1 MKKKVLLAVSCL
13 LVVCLLSGCSVLGMS
28 TMQYLLSGEGN
39 NNTTPVGAGKIG
51 YIGGA
56 DLPAVGNSG
65 DTVTISKKDYER
77 YKKLDQLFEM
87 ADIVEEYC
95 YYDVEEEDMIQ
106 MAYTGLLAGVGDPYT
121 FYYSPEDFAEMWA
134 DDEGK
139 YAGVGMQIQG
149 NYATGICTITRVFD
163 GSPALEA
170 GVLRGDIL
178 YRVGEDLYVNAENLT
193 EAVNIMRGEPGTYV
207 NVTFLRNGEE
217 VNFDLMRANI
227 TVNYV
232 QDMMIDDEIGLI
244 QLYEFSGE
252 CEKEFENRFNKLLEQ
267 GAKSLIL
274 DLRDN
279 PGGWVDAAQYI
290 ADIFCDAGDVCYLQ
304 YKDGTEEHCYTTKD
318 GKKEIP
324 MVILLNESSA
334 SASELLSA
342 CLRERAGAKVVGV
355 TSFGKGIVQQVCYV
369 GNEGAGMQFTI
380 AEYLTPGGE
389 KIHKI
394 GVVPDYECP
403 LPEGDVGMYDFGD
416 LTDPQMAKA
425 IEVIREMTK

>member
-1 MKKKVLLAVSCL
+1 MKKKIL
-13 LVVCLLSGCSVLGMS
+13 LVVSFLLIVCLLSGCSVLGMS
-28 TMQYLLSGEGN
+28 TMQYLLAGN
-39 NNTTPVGAGKIG
+39 GNDNSNTNIT
-51 YIGGA
+51 GGSVQTTN
-56 DLPAVGNSG
+56 DLLT

-87 ADIVEEYC
+87 ADIVENYC
-95 YYDVEEEDMIQ
+95 YYDVDEDDMIQ
-106 MAYTGLLAGVGDPYT
+106 MAYTGLLAGVEDPYT

-149 NYATGICTITRVFD
+149 NYVTGICTITRVFE

-178 YRVGEDLYVNAENLT
+178 YKVGEDLYVNAENLT
-193 EAVNIMRGEPGTYV
+193 EAVNIMRGEPGTSV

-217 VNFDLMRANI
+217 VNFDLTRANI

-232 QDMMIDDEIGLI
+232 QDMLIDGEIGLI

-252 CEKEFENRFNKLLEQ
+252 CQKEFETRFNKLLEQ
-267 GAKSLIL
+267 GAKSLII

-279 PGGWVDAAQYI
+279 PGGWVDAANYI
-290 ADIFCDAGDVCYLQ
+290 ADIFCDEGEVCYLR
-304 YKDGTEEHCYTTKD
+304 YKDGSEEHCYLTKD

-324 MVILLNESSA
+324 MVILINEASA

-342 CLRERAGAKVVGV
+342 CLRERAGAKIVGV

-389 KIHKI
+389 QIHKI

-416 LTDPQMAKA
+416 LTDPQMTKA
-425 IEVIREMTK
+425 LEVIREMMK

>member
-1 MKKKVLLAVSCL
+1 MKKKIL
-13 LVVCLLSGCSVLGMS
+13 LVVSFLLIVCLLSGCSVLGMS
-28 TMQYLLSGEGN
+28 TMQYLLAGN
-39 NNTTPVGAGKIG
+39 GNDNSNTNST
-51 YIGGA
+51 GGSVQTTN
-56 DLPAVGNSG
+56 DLLT

-87 ADIVEEYC
+87 ADIVENYC
-95 YYDVEEEDMIQ
+95 YYDVDEDDMIQ
-106 MAYTGLLAGVGDPYT
+106 MAYTGLLAGVEDPYT

-149 NYATGICTITRVFD
+149 NYVTGICTITRVFE

-178 YRVGEDLYVNAENLT
+178 YKVGEDLYVNAENLT
-193 EAVNIMRGEPGTYV
+193 EAVNIMRGEPGTSV

-217 VNFDLMRANI
+217 VNFDLTRANI

-232 QDMMIDDEIGLI
+232 QDMLIDGEIGLI

-252 CEKEFENRFNKLLEQ
+252 CQKEFETRFNKLLEQ
-267 GAKSLIL
+267 GAKSLII

-279 PGGWVDAAQYI
+279 PGGWVDAANYI
-290 ADIFCDAGDVCYLQ
+290 ADIFCDEGEVCYLR
-304 YKDGTEEHCYTTKD
+304 YKDGSEEHCYLTKD

-324 MVILLNESSA
+324 MVILINEASA

-342 CLRERAGAKVVGV
+342 CLRERAGAKIVGV

-389 KIHKI
+389 QIHKI

-416 LTDPQMAKA
+416 LTDPQMTKA
-425 IEVIREMTK
+425 LEVIREMMK